1 MAITWLAGKRGVR
14 TVQKFKHSWGMR
26 RLRTRMV
33 QICGGDHPPPAAFC
47 TMVAKK
53 RPDLFPGRG
62 VRKAVTNYFARLAI
76 IASATLRGA
85 SA

>member
-14 TVQKFKHSWGMR
+14 TVQKFKHSWGTK
-26 RLRTRMV
+26 RLRTWMV

-53 RPDLFPGRG
+53 TPRPVSGPGR
-62 VRKAVTNYFARLAI
+62 A
-76 IASATLRGA
+76 
-85 SA
+85 